1 MNQGTKNLLISG
13 LISAA
18 CFAFWA
24 WVMPTYD
31 SVSLFREI
39 ISEREALLS
48 SREQMVAKIENMYG
62 QYQERSSDIKR
73 LDLVVPKKPEIP
85 EIISS
90 LQDIS
95 SQTGIQ
101 LGDINIGAATNAS
114 IDNYDTVSME
124 LGTETDYDGMINFIG
139 SIEKN
144 VRLTDLLSISM
155 SPKDASKN
163 SSLLTF
169 QIKAV
174 SYFLKNIEEI
184 VKAKAQ
190 TQREIKTNITE

>member
-1 MNQGTKNLLISG
+1 
-13 LISAA
+13 
-18 CFAFWA
+18 
-24 WVMPTYD
+24 
-31 SVSLFREI
+31 
-39 ISEREALLS
+39 
-48 SREQMVAKIENMYG
+48 
-62 QYQERSSDIKR
+62 
-73 LDLVVPKKPEIP
+73 
-85 EIISS
+85 
-90 LQDIS
+90 
-95 SQTGIQ
+95 
-101 LGDINIGAATNAS
+101 
-114 IDNYDTVSME
+114 
-124 LGTETDYDGMINFIG
+124 MINFIG